1 LSRKH
6 EVVICAT
13 SAYWFY
19 CPAQTAFPIWKFEDE
34 ESIAATLRR
43 SKEEMGETD
52 LLNKEEL
59 EKLERRGL
67 QVTVLSVV
75 FVLVLAGGLA
85 MFMYPLVF
93 EHPEGNK
100 WTLRVAFFGFCG
112 LTLLFVGYLL
122 DQQKT
127 LRQLKLQLMA
137 EVERNI
143 ALKHQAN
150 VDLLGSMPDA
160 TQFFDRLTME
170 FRRAKTMEK
179 TLSLVLLKVNPAKES
194 KPDMAAVCSAAAKG
208 MTRRLRPTDSIFRLA
223 PELFGVVLP
232 ETDKMN
238 GKRVAMRLQEELQAA
253 RAAFNVAFELSV
265 FNYPEDVVSAHE
277 MEDLVKSLIPEQPG
291 WDVAAPA
298 TALAD

>member
-1 LSRKH
+1 
-6 EVVICAT
+6 
-13 SAYWFY
+13 
-19 CPAQTAFPIWKFEDE
+19 
-34 ESIAATLRR
+34 
-43 SKEEMGETD
+43 MGQTD
-52 LLNKEEL
+52 LLNKQEL

-93 EHPEGNK
+93 EHPEGNT

-170 FRRAKTMEK
+170 FRRARTMEK
-179 TLSLVLLKVNPAKES
+179 TLSLVLLKVNPAKGT
-194 KPDMAAVCSAAAKG
+194 KPDMTAVCSAAAKG
-208 MTRRLRPTDSIFRLA
+208 MSRRLRPTDSIFRLA
-223 PELFGVVLP
+223 PEVFGVVLP

-238 GKRVAMRLQEELQAA
+238 GKRVAVRRQEKRNASHA
-253 RAAFNVAFELSV
+253 PGTAGFELSV
-265 FNYPEDVVSAHE
+265 YNNPEDVVSAHE
-277 MEDLVKSLIPEQPG
+277 MEDLVKSLMPEEPG
-291 WDVAAPA
+291 WEVAAAPA
-298 TALAD
+298 LAE

>member
-1 LSRKH
+1 MVLLL
-6 EVVICAT
+6 AT
-13 SAYWFY
+13 SSIPNMEVQGEGTARGDT
-19 CPAQTAFPIWKFEDE
+19 AQEQG
-34 ESIAATLRR
+34 R
-43 SKEEMGETD
+43 MGQTD

-59 EKLERRGL
+59 GKLERRSL

-85 MFMYPLVF
+85 VFMYPLVF

-127 LRQLKLQLMA
+127 LRQLKLQLLA

-179 TLSLVLLKVNPAKES
+179 TLSLVLLKVNPAKGT
-194 KPDMAAVCSAAAKG
+194 KPDMTAVCSAAAKG
-208 MTRRLRPTDSIFRLA
+208 MSRRLRPTDSIFRLA
-223 PELFGVVLP
+223 PELFGVMLP

-238 GKRVAMRLQEELQAA
+238 GQRVAMRLQEELQAA

-265 FNYPEDVVSAHE
+265 FNYREDVVSAHE
-277 MEDLVKSLIPEQPG
+277 MEDLVKSLMPEQPG
-291 WDVAAPA
+291 WEVAAPA
-298 TALAD
+298 TALVE

>member
-1 LSRKH
+1 
-6 EVVICAT
+6 
-13 SAYWFY
+13 
-19 CPAQTAFPIWKFEDE
+19 
-34 ESIAATLRR
+34 
-43 SKEEMGETD
+43 MGQTD

-85 MFMYPLVF
+85 AFMYPLVF

-112 LTLLFVGYLL
+112 LTVLFVSYLL
-122 DQQKT
+122 DRQKT
-127 LRQLKLQLMA
+127 LRQLKQRLLA
-137 EVERNI
+137 EFERNI

-160 TQFFDRLTME
+160 SQFWDRLTME

-179 TLSLVLLKVNPAKES
+179 TLSLVLLKVNPKGS
-194 KPDMAAVCSAAAKG
+194 KPDMTAVCSAAAKG
-208 MTRRLRPTDSIFRLA
+208 MSRRLRPTDSIFRLA

-232 ETDKMN
+232 ETDSVN
-238 GKRVAMRLQEELQAA
+238 GKRVAVRLQEELQAA

-265 FNYPEDVVSAHE
+265 YNYPEDVVSAHE
-277 MEDLVKSLIPEQPG
+277 MEDLVKSLMPEQAG
-291 WDVAAPA
+291 WDVNSPAPA
-298 TALAD
+298 LAE